1 MKRVF
6 TIGAIVVAI
15 ATQTT
20 DARAQSRPSFAVGN
34 NSFVRGLFIDG
45 DTLAIGGST
54 AGVHWRNG
62 TISSL
67 GSGGTQALC
76 GRRVG
81 DRLVIARAAFDGVV
95 RSDGVNV
102 ASASAPLVDRER
114 ISACAVDSTGA
125 VYFAGEHN
133 AIYRWSGDDWS
144 TLRLGAGVSVASL
157 AVSTDDTLY
166 VLASDGLLR
175 RTGSAF
181 DRVALGL
188 ESAPT
193 GEATALWISERT
205 HRAYIAWGASLFVL
219 DLGSGAVRLHH
230 HSMFGGCHAITGIAA
245 PSGDLVA
252 LAAQSNVALFDGRAF
267 TTLGRDYVFT
277 RALAFDPPGGALYVG
292 AQSEV
297 GALSIDHPALRAYA
311 ATLPAPVVAAAPTM
325 NDPVPTQRITVAPA
339 NASPPRSSQPSTSR
353 NDPYTF
359 IPTVRFG
366 FGAAMGTGAS
376 RNLETGFSF
385 DAIAGAFGYRERS
398 SVQFLP
404 ELGVAYQ
411 GGPSPGGTYFRAG
424 TSVLYGNLL
433 FSGGLS
439 AHALIGGSSAG
450 FAAGLRTGVILQTLL
465 TGITVDLGYQ
475 FLPTATDNRH
485 AFVGTLSVN
494 PIPLILGIWFASSF
508 FRMRM
513 S

>member
-1 MKRVF
+1 MKCVF
-6 TIGAIVVAI
+6 TIGAIAIAI

-20 DARAQSRPSFAVGN
+20 DARAQSRPSFALGN

-45 DTLAIGGST
+45 DTLAIGGSS
-54 AGVHWRNG
+54 AGVYWRNG

-67 GSGGTQALC
+67 GEGGTQTLC
-76 GRRVG
+76 GRRIA
-81 DRLVIARAAFDGVV
+81 DRLVIARASFTGVE

-102 ASASAPLVDRER
+102 TSASAPLVNGER

-133 AIYRWSGDDWS
+133 AVYRWSGDDWS
-144 TLRLGAGVSVASL
+144 TLRLSPGVTVTSL
-157 AVSTDDTLY
+157 ALSTDDTLY
-166 VLASDGLLR
+166 VLATDALLR
-175 RTGSAF
+175 RSGSAF
-181 DRVALGL
+181 ERVVLSFGRT
-188 ESAPT
+188 PT

-205 HRAYIAWGASLFVL
+205 HRAYIAWGASLIVL
-219 DLGSGAVRLHH
+219 DLRSGAVRLHE
-230 HSMFGGCHAITGIAA
+230 HSMFGECGAITGIAA

-252 LAAQSNVALFDGRAF
+252 IAAQSRVALFDGRSFTMLGPQYAF
-267 TTLGRDYVFT
+267 ARG
-277 RALAFDPPGGALYVG
+277 LAFDPAGGALYVG

-297 GALSIDHPALRAYA
+297 GAIAIDHPAMRAYA
-311 ATLPAPVVAAAPTM
+311 ATLPAAVVAPAPTM
-325 NDPVPTQRITVAPA
+325 NDPVPTQQLPVSPV
-339 NASPPRSSQPSTSR
+339 NASPPRSSEPSSSR
-353 NDPYTF
+353 SDPYTF
-359 IPTVRFG
+359 IPTLRFG
-366 FGAAMGTGAS
+366 FGAAIGTGAS

-385 DAIAGAFGYRERS
+385 DATAGVFGYRDRL

-424 TSVLYGNLL
+424 TSVLYGNLV

-450 FAAGLRTGVILQTLL
+450 FAAGLRTGVILQALL

-494 PIPLILGIWFASSF
+494 PIPLILGILFASAF
-508 FRMRM
+508 FRSLR
-513 S
+513 